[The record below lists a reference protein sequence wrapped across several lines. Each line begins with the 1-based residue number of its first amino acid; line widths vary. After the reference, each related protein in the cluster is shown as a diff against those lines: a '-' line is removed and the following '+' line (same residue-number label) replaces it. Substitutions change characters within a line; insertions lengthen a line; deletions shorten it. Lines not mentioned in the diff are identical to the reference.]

1 MAQGHRP
8 SRRGVPGG
16 GQAGPAYLAARLG
29 SEPSGLFGFFSLCPN
44 SSDGLDK
51 MFLTAYEMD
60 SWPPPGARRVARADR
75 EAELSL
81 QGSRGSR
88 PACPPASCQRPTR
101 LPTSF
106 KSFQV
111 KSELSS
117 GHRTWPCI
125 LGRLV
130 FFILLGR
137 EALPG
142 GGAGSGAK
150 PRLDW
155 AHPQEGPS
163 LCTPWSQEQ
172 LFVGRGKELGFGARA
187 SMGHSPGP
195 AHQHRSHPLLP
206 WAFYLGP
213 RGTVTLLPGQEW
225 GVQLGGAGRGPGGAL
240 PRPWGFVSVTGS
252 C

>member
-29 SEPSGLFGFFSLCPN
+29 SEPSGLFGFASLCPN

-81 QGSRGSR
+81 QSSGGSR

-142 GGAGSGAK
+142 GLQAWGQSRGWTGRT
-150 PRLDW
+150 PRRDPPS
-155 AHPQEGPS
+155 AHPGPRSSFLWAVGRSLGLGLGHPQATPQALPINIGLTHFCPGPSTWAPETQSPAYRGKSGGCSCGGQGGGQEGP
-163 LCTPWSQEQ
+163 CP
-172 LFVGRGKELGFGARA
+172 R
-187 SMGHSPGP
+187 
-195 AHQHRSHPLLP
+195 
-206 WAFYLGP
+206 P
-213 RGTVTLLPGQEW
+213 RGLSQ
-225 GVQLGGAGRGPGGAL
+225 
-240 PRPWGFVSVTGS
+240 
-252 C
+252 